1 MRSVC
6 KTALIAVLCLLLCTA
21 SALADGGVTV
31 SADFGYDGAVTYLSA
46 MPLRVTLKNDGADA
60 ELTVAI
66 DVDRSSS
73 EYDTY
78 EYPVS
83 LASGAE
89 KQLMIPITL
98 NYKQKSYTVRVT
110 GKDGLIASVP
120 ITLKKVLAPSTMLVG
135 VLSDSPQ
142 TLSYLNI
149 GTANDQLMR
158 GEVWQTITLTQDTFP
173 DSYEL
178 MRAFSFLA
186 VDGVLTAVFAIKYQ
200 PSRNAEWALRTLKR
214 FHITPVLA
222 VRSGNV
228 TPGLI
233 KRKFGVDAR
242 PVYPDVSTRL
252 ALAQLAEQRG
262 EQPYVIVCREG
273 LMPLVESVAGSRRA
287 VKAVRTATI
296 LGYIGAAVGVALAYY
311 LTSIGNFALLTPI
324 AMVVYQLLW
333 LLPTLLL
340 AGLVKH
346 Y

>member
-1 MRSVC
+1 MS
-6 KTALIAVLCLLLCTA
+6 
-21 SALADGGVTV
+21 TV
-31 SADFGYDGAVTYLSA
+31 SPR
-46 MPLRVTLKNDGADA
+46 M
-60 ELTVAI
+60 
-66 DVDRSSS
+66 
-73 EYDTY
+73 
-78 EYPVS
+78 
-83 LASGAE
+83 LAS
-89 KQLMIPITL
+89 
-98 NYKQKSYTVRVT
+98 
-110 GKDGLIASVP
+110 
-120 ITLKKVLAPSTMLVG
+120 
-135 VLSDSPQ
+135 
-142 TLSYLNI
+142 
-149 GTANDQLMR
+149 
-158 GEVWQTITLTQDTFP
+158 
-173 DSYEL
+173 
-178 MRAFSFLA
+178 
-186 VDGVLTAVFAIKYQ
+186 
-200 PSRNAEWALRTLKR
+200 
-214 FHITPVLA
+214 
-222 VRSGNV
+222 